1 MFIYINDNDSI
12 LPFSVEIQGKGGGE
26 PIDCINIRIV
36 LKRKQGFV
44 MFFVIFN
51 SFSTNSFL

>member
-36 LKRKQGFV
+36 LKRKQ
-44 MFFVIFN
+44 
-51 SFSTNSFL
+51 